1 MTSGGHGQGRRRPRG
16 GAHDEEH
23 ENTERWLV
31 SYSDMITVLM
41 ALFIVLFAISQVD
54 QSKYISLRDSLA
66 AGFGAPITTVVS
78 GGQGALTGGTSPK
91 PAAVNLAGDAGI
103 TAAAGPS
110 TTDTSVGA
118 SSAGASSS
126 GATSTTSSAAGVDPK
141 TLAAAEAEA
150 SHLEAIEAEIK
161 AKLDALGL
169 SDRVRFTIDKR
180 GLIIGLVAD
189 DVFFANGSA
198 DLTDTARQV
207 LDGAGPA
214 LAALTEQISVEGH
227 ANVLPVSGRYPTNW
241 ELSADRAT
249 QVLRRLVEADH
260 VAPDRIM
267 AIGFGDAR
275 PLVAGTSPEALMVD
289 RRVDLVVLSSAPEQV
304 RALVPTLVPAADQ
317 STTGG

>member
-91 PAAVNLAGDAGI
+91 PDAVNLAADAGI
-103 TAAAGPS
+103 TASAGPS

-118 SSAGASSS
+118 SSAGTSAA
-126 GATSTTSSAAGVDPK
+126 GATSTSSSAAGVDPK
-141 TLAAAEAEA
+141 TLAAAQAEA

-169 SDRVRFTIDKR
+169 ADRVRFTIDKR

-267 AIGFGDAR
+267 SVGYGDAR
-275 PLVAGTSPEALMVD
+275 PLVAGTSPEALMID

-317 STTGG
+317 SPTGG

>member
-1 MTSGGHGQGRRRPRG
+1 MSSGGHGQGRRRPRG
-16 GAHDEEH
+16 GGHDEEH

-66 AGFGAPITTVVS
+66 AGFGSPITTVVS

-103 TAAAGPS
+103 TATAGPS

-118 SSAGASSS
+118 SSAGASSA
-126 GATSTTSSAAGVDPK
+126 GASSSSSSSAGVDPK
-141 TLAAAEAEA
+141 TLAAAQAEA
-150 SHLEAIEAEIK
+150 NHLEAIEAEIK

-169 SDRVRFTIDKR
+169 SDRVRFTINKR

-267 AIGFGDAR
+267 AVGFGDAR

-317 STTGG
+317 STVGG

>member
-1 MTSGGHGQGRRRPRG
+1 MSSGGHGQGRRRPRG
-16 GAHDEEH
+16 GGHEEEH

-66 AGFGAPITTVVS
+66 AGFGAPISTVVS

-103 TAAAGPS
+103 TATAGPS

-118 SSAGASSS
+118 SAAGSSS
-126 GATSTTSSAAGVDPK
+126 SSSSSAGVDPK
-141 TLAAAEAEA
+141 TLAAAQAEA

-267 AIGFGDAR
+267 AVGYGDAR
-275 PLVAGTSPEALMVD
+275 PLVAGTSPAALMID

-317 STTGG
+317 STLGG

>member
-1 MTSGGHGQGRRRPRG
+1 MSSGGHGQGRRRPRG
-16 GAHDEEH
+16 GGHEEEH

-103 TAAAGPS
+103 TATAGPS

-141 TLAAAEAEA
+141 TLAAAKAEA

-317 STTGG
+317 SPTGG